1 MPAQKDGQKGM
12 NTGVLGLHK
21 TLTDKLNHVLSRGL
35 PEKRLFLR
43 SEDGTRF
50 FRFTPLGQAVAWAGS
65 VLFVSWAIIATA
77 ILLMDSI
84 GSGNVRDRAEREQ
97 RLYEERLQVLAIER
111 DTRAAEALAAQERF
125 NLALAQVSQMQEALL
140 ASEDRRRELETGIG
154 VIQATLRRTMKER
167 DAARGSV
174 EEMLAEA
181 RAEQGGDAPLTTTSE
196 DAKSTLDFL
205 TAALESTA
213 AERDLMAASAA
224 EAEEFAQNMIFE
236 QRLRDERNDQIF
248 RQLEDAVTISLE
260 PMDKMFRAS
269 GMSVEQILDQVRAGY
284 SGQGGPLTPLV
295 LSTMGGVPDPD
306 VVRANMILDQIDRVN
321 LYRIAAEKMP
331 FAMPVK
337 DSFRYTSGFGMRWGR
352 MHKGTDLA
360 APIGTPIYATADGV
374 VKWADWQSGYGR
386 LIELDHAFGLETR
399 YAHLSA
405 IYVRKGQR
413 VSRGDKIGAMGNS
426 GRSTGS
432 HLHYEIRVN
441 GKAINAMTYIKAGNN
456 VF

>member
-1 MPAQKDGQKGM
+1 M
-12 NTGVLGLHK
+12 HK
-21 TLTDKLNHVLSRGL
+21 TLTDKLNHALMRAL

-50 FRFTPLGQAVAWAGS
+50 FRFTPLGQAVAWAGT

-97 RLYEERLQVLAIER
+97 RLYEERLQVLAVER
-111 DTRAAEALAAQERF
+111 DARAAEALAAQKRF
-125 NLALAQVSQMQEALL
+125 NLALAQVSAMQEALL

-167 DAARGSV
+167 DAARDSL
-174 EEMLAEA
+174 EAMLAEA
-181 RAEQGGDAPLTTTSE
+181 RAGQNSDTPLIATSDE
-196 DAKSTLDFL
+196 TRATLDFL
-205 TAALESTA
+205 TQALQTTA
-213 AERDLMAASAA
+213 AERDEMASSAA
-224 EAEEFAQNMIFE
+224 EAEQFAQNMIFE

-260 PMDKMFRAS
+260 PLDKMFRAS
-269 GMSVEQILDQVRAGY
+269 GMSVEQILEQVRAGY

-295 LSTMGGVPDPD
+295 LSTMGGTPDAD
-306 VVRANMILDQIDRVN
+306 VMRANMILDQIDRLN
-321 LYRIAAEKMP
+321 LYRIAADKLP
-331 FAMPVK
+331 FATPVRANYRL
-337 DSFRYTSGFGMRWGR
+337 SSPFGPRGGR
-352 MHKGTDLA
+352 IHKGMDMA

-374 VKWADWQSGYGR
+374 VSWANWQSGYGR
-386 LIELDHAFGLETR
+386 LIKIEHGFGLETR

-405 IYVRKGQR
+405 IYVTKGQR

-441 GKAINAMTYIKAGNN
+441 GNAINAMTYIKAGRN